1 VASQGT
7 QILVKEQT
15 AVKLTN
21 VIAILLTLS
30 LPRLWIFVK
39 VFWPICVGL
48 FAKICV
54 FIFGRH
60 VETLDTPN
68 SLDDELQDQD
78 IQLAE
83 IEPQMPDEPA
93 RIAVGLRNTVEQ
105 SPSFEIAAG
114 RLFGKHIF
122 MGNIQFQSS
131 GGRASRFLDRLKS
144 VARNFRE
151 GPLAFSGILLLS
163 GLFFAIF
170 ICLQIIAICASTIV
184 LSGTAEMK
192 NPHCG
197 AWEADSL
204 SNMSVI
210 ARIQDLNTDVM
221 FKAVSYA
228 ENCYEASSQSEE
240 CSFFYSSRVPFK
252 EDHNAPCPFQ
262 DLCYSRNSSVYHLD
276 TGYTSSRILG
286 INEKDAAEFRM
297 QRTCAPL
304 RPDPKYVKV
313 INIDHDSNRV
323 EYHYGDYYGLQE
335 TGNLTLAETLQA
347 PWALMSSRGRSG
359 PMRYDI
365 RWVVFIPRF
374 NRSKVIVENDKS
386 TTHNVSKFL

>member
-30 LPRLWIFVK
+30 LARLWVFVK
-39 VFWPICVGL
+39 IFWPVCVGL
-48 FAKICV
+48 YVKICFFV
-54 FIFGRH
+54 FGRH
-60 VETLDTPN
+60 VEALDTPN
-68 SLDDELQDQD
+68 PLDDERQGQD

-83 IEPQMPDEPA
+83 IDPQMPAEPA
-93 RIAVGLRNTVEQ
+93 RIAAGLRNTVEQ

-122 MGNIQFQSS
+122 MRNIQFQSS
-131 GGRASRFLDRLKS
+131 PGGASRVLDRLKS

-151 GPLAFSGILLLS
+151 NPLAFSGIFLLS

-170 ICLQIIAICASTIV
+170 IGLQIVAICASTII

-197 AWEADSL
+197 AWEADIL
-204 SNMSVI
+204 SNMSVA
-210 ARIQDLNTDVM
+210 ARIQDLNTDAV

-228 ENCYEASSQSEE
+228 EKCYEASPQSEE

-262 DLCYSRNSSVYHLD
+262 DLCYSKNSSVYHLD

-286 INEKDAAEFRM
+286 INEKDVAEFRM

-304 RPDPKYVKV
+304 TPDPKYVKV
-313 INIDHDSNRV
+313 TNIDHDSNRV
-323 EYHYGDYYGLQE
+323 EYYYGDYYGQQK
-335 TGNLTLAETLQA
+335 TGNFTLAQTLQA
-347 PWALMSSRGRSG
+347 PWVLMSARHQSRS
-359 PMRYDI
+359 RYDI
-365 RWVVFIPRF
+365 
-374 NRSKVIVENDKS
+374 
-386 TTHNVSKFL
+386 T